1 MARGSASIFMADVA
15 NQVLEPIM
23 TRTELLIPVIVS
35 CIDTV
40 TTSATT
46 RQQMFDVEYEVLQS
60 SDVLVYIFAAASCDR
75 ALEYFRV
82 TRAFAM
88 SPFEL
93 ADEMW

>member
-46 RQQMFDVEYEVLQS
+46 RQQMFDVEYEVLQC
-60 SDVLVYIFAAASCDR
+60 LLMFWCIYLLR
-75 ALEYFRV
+75 LPV
-82 TRAFAM
+82 TGPW
-88 SPFEL
+88 SISE
-93 ADEMW
+93 